1 MLFVARF
8 FKPGGR
14 VQQPD
19 QQPGLKNRA
28 TFEEALSHSA
38 ANFETL
44 IPIAEQRLARVAL
57 SRLKKPVHEGKGRLV
72 YLVGSAGCGKSALIR
87 EFVRDLNEV
96 CIVTASEFAAQLA
109 ESSDKKELAEFQSRF
124 RAISVFCC
132 EDIHAITGRPQ
143 TQQQLLAAIDE
154 LLAHGN
160 DVVVSSSKMPG
171 QLETYLPKLVNR
183 FRGGT
188 ILTIKSPDSESR
200 ALLLRHFAQQTKVT
214 IPREALA
221 LLAESV
227 KVSPR
232 ELAGI
237 VTQLAERR
245 GLIKRETIEELLRQ
259 DYPTHKI
266 TLLRVTKAVAAEFG
280 VTLAA
285 LRSSTRS
292 LALVIPRQSA
302 MWLCRKVCGTPLI
315 QLGEFFERQHSSV
328 LHAIRRQEERLKS
341 DATLRLRMTQIELSI
356 TRSTAVSGG
365 S

>member
-1 MLFVARF
+1 
-8 FKPGGR
+8 
-14 VQQPD
+14 
-19 QQPGLKNRA
+19 
-28 TFEEALSHSA
+28 
-38 ANFETL
+38 
-44 IPIAEQRLARVAL
+44 
-57 SRLKKPVHEGKGRLV
+57 
-72 YLVGSAGCGKSALIR
+72 LIR
-87 EFVRDLNEV
+87 EFARDLTAV
-96 CIVTASEFAAQLA
+96 CVITATEFAAQLA
-109 ESSDKKELAEFQSRF
+109 ESSDKKELPDFQQRF

-132 EDIHAITGRPQ
+132 EDIHAIAARPQ
-143 TQQQLLAAIDE
+143 TQQQLLAVIDE

-160 DVVVSSSKMPG
+160 DVIISSTKMPG
-171 QLETYLPKLVNR
+171 QLESYLPKLVNR

-188 ILTIKSPDSESR
+188 ILTIKLPSSESR
-200 ALLLRHFAQQTKVT
+200 LLLLRHFAQQTKVT

-259 DYPTHKI
+259 DYSTRKI
-266 TLLRVTKAVAAEFG
+266 TPLRVTKAVATEFQ
-280 VTLAA
+280 VTLTA

-292 LALVIPRQSA
+292 QVLVLPRQTA
-302 MWLCRKVCGTPLI
+302 MWLCRKLCGTPLI

-328 LHAIRRQEERLKS
+328 LHAVRRHEERLKS
-341 DATLRLRMTQIELSI
+341 DASLRLRMTQIELSI
-356 TRSTAVSGG
+356 TRSSPVESR